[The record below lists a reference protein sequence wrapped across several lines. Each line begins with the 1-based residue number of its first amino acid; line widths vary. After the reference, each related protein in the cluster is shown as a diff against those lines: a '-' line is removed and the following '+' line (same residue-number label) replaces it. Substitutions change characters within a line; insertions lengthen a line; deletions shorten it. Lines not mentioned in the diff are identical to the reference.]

1 MKLSLSELEY
11 EKLKLKEELGE
22 KLSYERKEVA
32 LNDHHAVKPPVHCGL
47 TVHSVVGCTF
57 RCVYCYSPDMGFD
70 ITKAQPYALSGE
82 EITYALLNNEFYLP
96 GLKGTYLAF
105 GSIGEPLYPNG
116 LYRTFEYI
124 ETFSRLLRNPL
135 QLSTKTAVS
144 EEIARRLASIS
155 RGSLT
160 PLVSAIT
167 LSYHHVLEPGAPAP
181 LKRLE
186 GIKFM
191 RKAGLQPMLFLRP
204 LLPGFE
210 QEVPELLKKAKK
222 YGATAVVLGSLR
234 VTPSILA
241 RLKSAGVDIA
251 PVLNRVKRELK
262 AGIQL
267 SVRSEDLKNY
277 AVKEARKVG
286 LVPLLSAC
294 CANTLNLHL
303 SLGVRI
309 PCMGLDFIDGRF
321 CTRCPVGCEKI
332 RVEVD
337 TGDVKRAVKNYLKIE
352 AFEVID
358 EGRQLLISVRNRNRA
373 RRLLFERIGY
383 KRLLETAFRKRLV
396 ISEGQPIKEFTDK
409 NTDES

>member
-1 MKLSLSELEY
+1 MSELEY

-32 LNDHHAVKPPVHCGL
+32 LNDYHAIKPPVHCGL
-47 TVHSVVGCTF
+47 TVHSVVGCAF

-70 ITKAQPYALSGE
+70 ITKAQPYALNGE
-82 EITYALLNNEFYLP
+82 EIAYALLSNEFYLP

-105 GSIGEPLYPNG
+105 GSVGEPLHSSG

-124 ETFSRLLRNPL
+124 ETFSRLLHNPL

-144 EEIARRLASIS
+144 EDIARRLAVIS
-155 RGSLT
+155 RGSLN
-160 PLVSAIT
+160 PLVSVIT
-167 LSYHHVLEPGAPAP
+167 LSYHRVLEPRAPAP

-204 LLPGFE
+204 LIPGFE

-234 VTPSILA
+234 VTPAILA
-241 RLKSAGVDIA
+241 RLKSAGIDID
-251 PVLNRVKRELK
+251 PVLKRVKCKLNT
-262 AGIQL
+262 GVQ
-267 SVRSEDLKNY
+267 VNVPSEDLKND
-277 AVKEARKVG
+277 AVREARKIG

-294 CANTLNLHL
+294 CANTLNLNL
-303 SLGVRI
+303 SLGFRI
-309 PCMGLDFIDGRF
+309 PCAGLDFIDGRF

-332 RVEVD
+332 KVEVD
-337 TGDVKRAVKNYLKIE
+337 TTDVKRAVKDYLKIE
-352 AFEVID
+352 AFEVVD
-358 EGRQLLISVRNRNRA
+358 AGQQLFISVRNRNRA
-373 RRLLFERIGY
+373 RRSLSERTGY
-383 KRLLETAFRKRLV
+383 KKLLEIAFRKRLV
-396 ISEGQPIKEFTDK
+396 ISER
-409 NTDES
+409 